1 MVKNGGE
8 STQFE
13 RNLRAGAGHQI
24 LRGSPYPLGATW
36 DGAGVNVALYSRH
49 ADTVRLLLFD
59 SENAREPAAT
69 LQLTE
74 RSGAIW
80 HGYVPGIGPGQLYGF
95 RVEGPYSPG
104 EGHRFNANKVLLDP
118 YARAIGRPLV
128 WDDSLY
134 GYERGHADGDLSFN
148 NQDSAP
154 FAPLGAVVSNAFD
167 WRGIESPAIPWGET
181 VIYETHVKGISQQHP
196 DVPESTRGTY
206 LGFVAE
212 PIIDHLRR
220 LGVTTIQLLPVHASV
235 QDERLVS
242 QGLAQYWG
250 YNTLSF
256 FAPETRYAS
265 GGPASAVHEFKTMVR
280 TLHEAGFEVLLDVVY
295 NHTGESNHLGPTLS
309 LRGIDNRTYY
319 KERPDNRRFLVDYTG
334 TGNTMDAGQSAVVRL
349 IIDSLRYWVTEMHVD
364 GFRFD
369 LASAI
374 ARERFDVNMQA
385 AFFQILHQD
394 PVLSGVKLVAEP
406 WDLGPN
412 GYQLGAFPWQWG
424 EWNDRYRDAV
434 RRFWRGDRNMA
445 GEFATRLAG
454 SSDLYRKRGR
464 GPTASINYVT
474 CHDGFTAEDLV
485 SFTRKRNQ
493 ANLEGGRDGSNA
505 NHSMNAGVEGP
516 VADATILARR
526 DLLKRSM
533 LTTLMVSQGVPMLL
547 GGDELCRTQ
556 QGNNNAYCQDNETS
570 WYCWD
575 LDERQQDLLSYVQ
588 HLIAFRHEHP
598 SLRRT
603 RYMTGN
609 ADASG
614 AKDGLWWHTEGRE
627 MTSEDWTHAKQ
638 QSFGLLL
645 CADQLQERDARG
657 RQSHDDTL
665 LVLCNG
671 AAEDQRF
678 ILPVGH
684 WEIALRSGAGGV
696 LAVTQ
701 YVDVMAGEMV
711 LLTAQ

>member
-1 MVKNGGE
+1 MVKNAGE

-13 RNLRAGAGHQI
+13 HNLRGGAGHRI
-24 LRGSPYPLGATW
+24 LRGNPYPLGATW
-36 DGAGVNVALYSRH
+36 DGAGVNVAVYSHH
-49 ADTVRLLLFD
+49 ADAVRLLLFD
-59 SENAREPAAT
+59 SEDAREPAAT
-69 LQLTE
+69 LELTE

-95 RVEGPYSPG
+95 RVEGPYRPG

-118 YARAIGRPLV
+118 YARTIGRSLV

-148 NQDSAP
+148 SQDSAP
-154 FAPLGAVVSNAFD
+154 FAPLGAVVSDAFD
-167 WRGIESPAIPWGET
+167 WRGVASPSIPWEET

-196 DVPESTRGTY
+196 DVPESIRGTY
-206 LGFVAE
+206 LGLAAE
-212 PIIDHLRR
+212 PVTDHLRR
-220 LGVTTIQLLPVHASV
+220 LGVTSIQLLPVHASV

-256 FAPETRYAS
+256 FAPETGYAS
-265 GGPASAVHEFKTMVR
+265 RGPASAVHEFKTMVR
-280 TLHEAGFEVLLDVVY
+280 ALHEAGFEVLLDVVY
-295 NHTGESNHLGPTLS
+295 NHTGEGNHLGPTLS
-309 LRGIDNRTYY
+309 FRGFDNKIYY

-349 IIDSLRYWVTEMHVD
+349 IMDSLRYWVTEMHVD

-369 LASAI
+369 LASALS
-374 ARERFDVNMQA
+374 RERFDVNMQA

-394 PVLSGVKLVAEP
+394 PVLSGVKLIAEP
-406 WDLGPN
+406 WDLGPS
-412 GYQLGAFPWQWG
+412 GYQLGAFPWQWS

-454 SSDLYRKRGR
+454 SSDLYRKHGR
-464 GPTASINYVT
+464 SPTASINYVT

-493 ANLEGGRDGSNA
+493 ANLEDGRDGSNA
-505 NHSMNAGVEGP
+505 NHSMNAGVEGL
-516 VADATILARR
+516 VADAAILARR

-533 LTTLMVSQGVPMLL
+533 LATLMVSQGVPMLL

-556 QGNNNAYCQDNETS
+556 RGNNNAYCQDNETS
-570 WYCWD
+570 WYHWD
-575 LDERQQDLLSYVQ
+575 LDERQQDFLSYVQ
-588 HLIAFRHEHP
+588 RLIAFRRKHS

-603 RYMTGN
+603 RHMTGN
-609 ADASG
+609 VDNSG

-627 MTSEDWTHAKQ
+627 MTSEDWTHATG

-645 CADQLQERDARG
+645 CADQLQERHAQG
-657 RQSHDDTL
+657 QSHDDTL
-665 LVLCNG
+665 LILCNG
-671 AAEDQRF
+671 GAEDQRF
-678 ILPVGH
+678 ILPAGR
-684 WEIALRSGAGGV
+684 WEIALRSGAGGA

-701 YVDVMAGEMV
+701 HVDVVAGEMV
-711 LLTAQ
+711 LLTVR

>member
-1 MVKNGGE
+1 MVKNAGE

-13 RNLRAGAGHQI
+13 RNLRAGVGHRI

-36 DGAGVNVALYSRH
+36 DGAGVNVAVYSRH
-49 ADTVRLLLFD
+49 ADAVCLLLFD
-59 SENAREPAAT
+59 SEDAREPAAT

-148 NQDSAP
+148 NQDSVP
-154 FAPLGAVVSNAFD
+154 FAPLGAVVSDAFD
-167 WRGIESPAIPWGET
+167 WRGIESPTFPWGET

-196 DVPESTRGTY
+196 DVPESIRGTY
-206 LGFVAE
+206 LGLVAE

-220 LGVTTIQLLPVHASV
+220 LGVTSIQLLPVHASV

-256 FAPETRYAS
+256 FAPETGYAS

-295 NHTGESNHLGPTLS
+295 NHTGEGNHLGPTLS
-309 LRGIDNRTYY
+309 LRGFDNRIYY

-369 LASAI
+369 LASVI

-412 GYQLGAFPWQWG
+412 GYQLGAFPSQWS

-445 GEFATRLAG
+445 GEFATRLVG

-464 GPTASINYVT
+464 RPTASINYVT
-474 CHDGFTAEDLV
+474 CHDGFTADDLV

-493 ANLEGGRDGSNA
+493 ANFEDGRDGSNA

-533 LTTLMVSQGVPMLL
+533 LATLMVSQGVPMLL

-556 QGNNNAYCQDNETS
+556 RGNNNAYCQDNETS
-570 WYCWD
+570 WYHWD
-575 LDERQQDLLSYVQ
+575 LDERQQDFLSYVQ
-588 HLIAFRHEHP
+588 RLIAFRRKHP

-603 RYMTGN
+603 RYMTGD

-627 MTSEDWTHAKQ
+627 MTSEDWTHANQ
-638 QSFGLLL
+638 QSLGLLL
-645 CADQLQERDARG
+645 CADQLQERDAQG
-657 RQSHDDTL
+657 CQSHDDTL
-665 LVLCNG
+665 LILCNG
-671 AAEDQRF
+671 ATKDQRF

-684 WEIALRSGAGGV
+684 WKIVLRSGAGGV
-696 LAVTQ
+696 LAVTR

-711 LLTAQ
+711 LLKAQ